1 MQKTKPIFEVIQQT
15 SKKCKWLERS
25 IENFE
30 SLILEQ
36 KHLVV
41 LYMKNS
47 TNADFSAFVE
57 YIKLDGLINDEFK
70 MILEQM
76 ALEPMKYLNCS
87 SLKSKFP
94 HYCDGCKK
102 SSILTPL
109 IIQYKESHET
119 LAHIG
124 IITGDKVEINENRI
138 ARHILKFYK
147 LAYSQ
152 GGRFYL
158 YESGMWRYIDSNEL
172 SRLLR
177 TFLHA
182 HHPDFWSETS
192 EKKYFNALKREA
204 ERIDDFDVKKDY
216 INLQNGML
224 NVGSCDLK
232 PHSPDYKSS
241 IQIPLAYDPGAECP
255 EFLKF
260 LEATFEGNREII
272 DVIQELFGYCM
283 SSNTSAQKAFMFYG
297 RGANGKSIL
306 SKVLMRLVGEANV
319 STIPL
324 SELEKPFARF
334 QLVGKTL
341 NLATENDVG
350 TRGIST
356 THFKSIVGGDPITV
370 EEKFK
375 PSFVYTPS
383 VKMIFSLNS
392 LPKTRD
398 RSYGFQRRLLII
410 PFNRTFKD
418 SDPDIINGDILLWKL
433 YKELPGILNFSLQGL
448 QRLSANKFVFS
459 KSTKIDEV
467 LNDYLEE
474 INPFFAFVDEKIEE
488 GQASDRLFNDRLV
501 DEFKTWCA
509 ANGHQNIAKAS
520 NMRLI
525 SEIRSALKE
534 KNIDFDASAKNKSGG
549 RRYTAGVK
557 FKTVLTNADASKKNF
572 LDMIEDPEFD
582 SQFFQS

>member
-1 MQKTKPIFEVIQQT
+1 MEAVHNHNLDANGFKRCAFVSKALKNFKDLSKDEKIIVIQVLMNT
-15 SKKCKWLERS
+15 SS
-25 IENFE
+25 AD
-30 SLILEQ
+30 
-36 KHLVV
+36 
-41 LYMKNS
+41 
-47 TNADFSAFVE
+47 NA
-57 YIKLDGLINDEFK
+57 
-70 MILEQM
+70 
-76 ALEPMKYLNCS
+76 ALEDMIIASGLREEISNHPGDINTNILTDLSCNSIKKLHHK
-87 SLKSKFP
+87 L
-94 HYCDGCKK
+94 CDGCNTNVI
-102 SSILTPL
+102 SPILLPYSESIGDV
-109 IIQYKESHET
+109 
-119 LAHIG
+119 G
-124 IITGDKVEINENRI
+124 IKIEDDKIDLNGNQF
-138 ARHILKFYK
+138 ARHILRFYR

-152 GGRFYL
+152 GDRFYL
-158 YESGMWRYIDSNEL
+158 FEAGKWRFIDSNEL
-172 SRLLR
+172 SRILR
-177 TFLHA
+177 EFLHS
-182 HHPDFWSETS
+182 HFKDLWSES
-192 EKKYFNALKREA
+192 LEKKYLNALKREA
-204 ERIDDFDVKKDY
+204 ERIDDFDVQKDY

-241 IQIPLAYDPGAECP
+241 IQIPLAYDPSAECP

-341 NLATENDVG
+341 NLATENEVG